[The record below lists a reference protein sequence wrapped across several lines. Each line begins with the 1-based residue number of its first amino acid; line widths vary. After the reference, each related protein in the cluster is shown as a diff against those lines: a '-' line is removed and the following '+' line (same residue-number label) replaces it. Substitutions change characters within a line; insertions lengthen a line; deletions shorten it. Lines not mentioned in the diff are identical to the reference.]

1 MTDLSITVAN
11 VVAGS
16 DAVINRGGQAGEAIT
31 QGQTVYLDASTKK
44 YLKADC
50 NSAIAAARQAGGI
63 ALNGA
68 SLNQPLAVLKSGPIT
83 IGATLVAGN
92 PYYLSSTA
100 GGIKPAADLATG
112 DDICLLGLASSTTVL
127 NVDIQFPGVVK

>member
-1 MTDLSITVAN
+1 MSDVSITPGN

-16 DAVINRGGQAGEAIT
+16 DAVINRSGIAGETIT
-31 QGQTVYLDASTKK
+31 AGQPVYLDSATKK
-44 YLKADC
+44 FLKADC
-50 NSAIAAARQAGGI
+50 NSATAAARQAGGI

-68 SLNQPLAVLKSGPIT
+68 SLNQPLAVHKSGSLT
-83 IGATLVAGN
+83 IGGTLVAGN

-112 DDICLLGLASSTTVL
+112 DYICLLGLAASTTVL